1 VELADLRKRLLAM
14 RSAIESMFD
23 TPDNVDEV
31 VELDQT
37 RVGRLSR
44 MDAMQLQAMAKAGQA
59 RAKVELGR
67 IDAALR
73 RLDGGTYGE
82 CLDCGEAIAEGA
94 WRPIRRR
101 TGVWGV
107 PRRVKGRSADHGNRH
122 PGLQFSSSRPPSRD
136 APVEFYR
143 RDVGPGSRR
152 QRRRSGMTKWS

>member
-73 RLDGGTYGE
+73 RLEEGTYGE
-82 CLDCGEAIAEGA
+82 CLDCGEAIAERRLDANPTADRCVGCAEAREGA
-94 WRPIRRR
+94 ER
-101 TGVWGV
+101 
-107 PRRVKGRSADHGNRH
+107 
-122 PGLQFSSSRPPSRD
+122 
-136 APVEFYR
+136 
-143 RDVGPGSRR
+143 
-152 QRRRSGMTKWS
+152 